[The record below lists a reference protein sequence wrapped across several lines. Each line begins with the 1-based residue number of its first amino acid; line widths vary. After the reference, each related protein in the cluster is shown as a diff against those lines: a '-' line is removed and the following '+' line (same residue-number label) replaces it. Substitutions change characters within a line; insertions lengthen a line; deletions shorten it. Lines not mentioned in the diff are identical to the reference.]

1 MLQICLHNS
10 ARNDLWEFTLYTLQ
24 GPKSIQS
31 FSRWINSFN
40 LFLKGE
46 FHLKNV
52 YLMFMSIFCFTV
64 YYWAASKLFVCFLR
78 HVTSRQ
84 FKIQPSR
91 IARSRDQ
98 VCFFTSLTPK
108 LSSEHIFNCQQQL
121 CKKKDTTCN
130 LVQRSSYVK
139 CPFKDFLNDELR
151 RWVVR
156 RYGLIE
162 KKWYLHYWKLE
173 RPSLL
178 FLSIVMH

>member
-1 MLQICLHNS
+1 MRIYIVYIAGAQIYTVLFMLFN
-10 ARNDLWEFTLYTLQ
+10 
-24 GPKSIQS
+24 P
-31 FSRWINSFN
+31 FN
-40 LFLKGE
+40 LFLRGE

-52 YLMFMSIFCFTV
+52 YHNNVYEHFLLYCILLSSIKV
-64 YYWAASKLFVCFLR
+64 VCFLR

-84 FKIQPSR
+84 FKILPSK

-108 LSSEHIFNCQQQL
+108 LSPEHIFNCQQQL

-178 FLSIVMH
+178 FLSIVLH

>member
-1 MLQICLHNS
+1 M
-10 ARNDLWEFTLYTLQ
+10 Q
-24 GPKSIQS
+24 GPKSLQS
-31 FSRWINSFN
+31 FSCYLILSTCFWEVNFT
-40 LFLKGE
+40 LKM
-46 FHLKNV
+46 FTF
-52 YLMFMSIFCFTV
+52 LMFMSIFCFTV

-84 FKIQPSR
+84 FKILPSK

-108 LSSEHIFNCQQQL
+108 LSPEHIFNCQQQL

-162 KKWYLHYWKLE
+162 KKWYLDYWKLE

-178 FLSIVMH
+178 FLSIVLH